1 MTANVF
7 PEAVL
12 IVDDQPT
19 LALMT
24 ETMLVEIGVEKV
36 TTAGSVA
43 EALTSIDRT
52 TFDLAILDYDLGVE
66 TGWSVAQRLCEEGIR
81 MIISTERDGIMLP
94 AACGSAAILRRPY
107 DLNKLAA
114 LVAQQGTA

>member
-1 MTANVF
+1 MACNVF
-7 PEAVL
+7 PESVL

-24 ETMLVEIGVEKV
+24 ETMLLEIGVEEV

-43 EALTSIDRT
+43 EALSSIDRT
-52 TFDLAILDYDLGVE
+52 TFDLAILDYDLGAE
-66 TGWSVAQRLCEEGIR
+66 TGWSVAQRLCEDGVR
-81 MIISTERDGIMLP
+81 MIISTGRDGIMLP

-107 DLNKLAA
+107 DLNILAA
-114 LVAQQGTA
+114 LVAKLGTA